1 MEKIELDD
9 LKRIQLDILQNV
21 AAFCEKNKIRYYLSY
36 GTLLG
41 AVRHKG
47 YIPWDDDIDIMM
59 PRPDYMKFINTF
71 NGACVDNKVVS
82 HFLDPSYPWPFA
94 KVINTRTVMTEF
106 INYAYKDMGVY
117 IDIFPIDGLP
127 DNKSDL
133 SSLLNRIKLMK
144 SLLAIK
150 RGKKFHT
157 RKPLQNFVL
166 NFSFLLSFI
175 NYSKLLKK
183 LDSVASKYPYD
194 GSKNTMILVVA
205 ENMKNEILPKS
216 IYDGSVNLEF
226 ENQLFSAPN
235 EYKKWLEHFYGDYM
249 TPPPAEKRISQHASI
264 AYYKD

>member
-1 MEKIELDD
+1 
-9 LKRIQLDILQNV
+9 
-21 AAFCEKNKIRYYLSY
+21 
-36 GTLLG
+36 
-41 AVRHKG
+41 
-47 YIPWDDDIDIMM
+47 
-59 PRPDYMKFINTF
+59 
-71 NGACVDNKVVS
+71 
-82 HFLDPSYPWPFA
+82 
-94 KVINTRTVMTEF
+94 
-106 INYAYKDMGVY
+106 
-117 IDIFPIDGLP
+117 
-127 DNKSDL
+127 
-133 SSLLNRIKLMK
+133 MK